1 MFTTLAEVAIEDF
14 DQFLHVFSDAGFQ
27 ARRRHGSLGAEA
39 FRVAEDAKAA
49 VVLIDWQDRESF
61 DGFVADL
68 EVKAT
73 MRSGGAT
80 RPPKF
85 TFIERAGRFD
95 A

>member
-1 MFTTLAEVAIEDF
+1 MTAAV
-14 DQFLHVFSDAGFQ
+14 
-27 ARRRHGSLGAEA
+27 SLETRSPCAPR
-39 FRVAEDAKAA
+39 RVAEDAKAA
-49 VVLIDWQDRESF
+49 VVLIDWKDRESF
-61 DGFVADL
+61 DGFVADM

-73 MRSGGAT
+73 MRFGGAT